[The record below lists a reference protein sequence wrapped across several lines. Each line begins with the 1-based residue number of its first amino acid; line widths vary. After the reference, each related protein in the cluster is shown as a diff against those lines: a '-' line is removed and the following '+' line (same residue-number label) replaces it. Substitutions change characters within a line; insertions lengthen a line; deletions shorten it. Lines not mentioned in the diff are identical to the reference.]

1 MLISK
6 GLLLFYL
13 LSTNKYNLKLKCTVI
28 YIISIYSNAEAS
40 LVLGA
45 GIGSRACAC

>member
-6 GLLLFYL
+6 GLLLSYI
-13 LSTNKYNLKLKCTVI
+13 LSANKCNLKLKCIVI
-28 YIISIYSNAEAS
+28 TSSHSNAEAL

-45 GIGSRACAC
+45 GIGSRACVC